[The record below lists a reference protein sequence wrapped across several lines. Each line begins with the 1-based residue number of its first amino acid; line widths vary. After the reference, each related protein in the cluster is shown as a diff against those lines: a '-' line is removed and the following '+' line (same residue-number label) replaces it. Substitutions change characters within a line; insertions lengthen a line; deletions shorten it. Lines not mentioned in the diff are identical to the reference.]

1 MAVGALGRPPG
12 APRGRLVAPDGSP
25 GPPKCV
31 KFNNYRVN
39 SQLFCEWRALAT
51 PERALLRRDRLGL
64 RSDLAYIYI
73 PLAYGM

>member
-25 GPPKCV
+25 GPPKCEV
-31 KFNNYRVN
+31 
-39 SQLFCEWRALAT
+39 QFCSLLLSEQPPFFEQRALAT

-64 RSDLAYIYI
+64 
-73 PLAYGM
+73 